1 MQTLKCQLTPNV
13 PISSLVSPL
22 RLRGSIV
29 RQKKKWTRGK
39 SPISSNHLQ
48 ILFLSPQIHK
58 LEAIESLRVSD
69 VGSRSSKVWNCH
81 VKKLLMT
88 KKNQGQIRKSLR
100 RNFSWKFEELNETT
114 SSFVVRSFE
123 DDIGWI
129 ACLMVDLWLL
139 WSRIGLKS
147 VKSWNRP
154 GLDLGVR
161 KVNHLHLHLGKF
173 IMFRQDN
180 HLHAEDVRDQEAR
193 VQSGS

>member
-1 MQTLKCQLTPNV
+1 
-13 PISSLVSPL
+13 
-22 RLRGSIV
+22 
-29 RQKKKWTRGK
+29 
-39 SPISSNHLQ
+39 
-48 ILFLSPQIHK
+48 
-58 LEAIESLRVSD
+58 
-69 VGSRSSKVWNCH
+69 
-81 VKKLLMT
+81 MT
-88 KKNQGQIRKSLR
+88 TKNQGQIRKSLR
-100 RNFSWKFEELNETT
+100 RNFSGKFEELNETT

-173 IMFRQDN
+173 IMFRHDN
-180 HLHAEDVRDQEAR
+180 PFACWRCQR
-193 VQSGS
+193 SGSKSPIRELKQSYNVSMKTCPFLIVAIYVEPRTQLQMRRSSVNKW